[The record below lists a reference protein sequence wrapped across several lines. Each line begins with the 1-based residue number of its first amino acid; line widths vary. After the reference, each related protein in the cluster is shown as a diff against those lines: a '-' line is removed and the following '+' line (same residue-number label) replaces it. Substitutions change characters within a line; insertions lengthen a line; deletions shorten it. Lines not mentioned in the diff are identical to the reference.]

1 MISSLWIHAEVQKGS
16 FVLSKLILCP
26 ACMNAG
32 CSCCFGAA
40 ASFMLTLLVV
50 MFAYAKLLQQW
61 ELAAF
66 LGYEMGYACD
76 HLTPGVGLCCYW
88 LFSPCR
94 AEGGMRR
101 GNMGHLT
108 RIANAVVQNMEKGP
122 MQTQISEFIKGI
134 ISFLHSIVFSL
145 LE

>member
-1 MISSLWIHAEVQKGS
+1 MPCLHEYR
-16 FVLSKLILCP
+16 VLLLLRSCSVFYVNA
-26 ACMNAG
+26 ACSNA
-32 CSCCFGAA
+32 CKCQ
-40 ASFMLTLLVV
+40 TT
-50 MFAYAKLLQQW
+50 
-61 ELAAF
+61 AAF
-66 LGYEMGYACD
+66 LGYEMGYDCD
-76 HLTPGVGLCCYW
+76 HLTPGVWLCCYW

-145 LE
+145 TK